1 MCALK
6 VEVLT
11 GGACAGK
18 TRALVA
24 RVHELLA
31 SGVAPADVLVVTP
44 NADGALELAIRL
56 AADLGEDLAP
66 RVVSCRRLA
75 HGLAGSPRVLGA
87 TERALLLA
95 DLRAAGFSAEDI
107 ACAQN
112 EAVAMWTSGDEA
124 PSDGQERDAC
134 LKALLDALIARNAV
148 LPESLVA
155 QARAWLVAAGEGGH
169 AVAHILVDD
178 ADAVP
183 LEALRL
189 VACLAQASLFL
200 VGDADRKGASDTDG
214 ADSRAFLSLAG
225 SEGAHA
231 LSQPSRRMNAARSQA
246 VKWGDAAEEAAGIT
260 ALADRALSGARVG
273 EGPVALVPPNRAWAR
288 RISQSLAN
296 AGIEVCD
303 TAYVGPLA
311 CDPRDP
317 KGCAPLRCFAALGL
331 LADEDDVASWRT
343 WCSLGY
349 ADLGATAWANLRAY
363 ATSGGKGIV
372 QALQDTCAE
381 VDAGNAPFSGAC
393 QLAARVHEAEML
405 FKACAVT
412 PRGFRLLEAIDPART
427 PAFRQLFP
435 LLGDDLVA
443 LDAAGLFAVAQRSVF
458 DPGLAMAPVEAYG
471 ARVHGEVVPLMDKR
485 AYICRPDALMGVRPR
500 LVVALGANEGLV
512 DVNRLSLTLS
522 TCTDELVVS
531 YIQRM
536 PAEAARRLGASFHR
550 TCAEAGE
557 QVALLRPT
565 VALEA
570 LGAEAPATMS
580 GQQYCSSVLGLR
592 P

>member
-18 TRALVA
+18 TRALAA

-31 SGVAPADVLVVTP
+31 SGVAPTDVLVVTP
-44 NADGALELAIRL
+44 NANGALELAIRL
-56 AADLGEDLAP
+56 AADLGEDRTP
-66 RVVSCRRLA
+66 RVVSWRRLA

-112 EAVAMWTSGDEA
+112 EAVAMWTSGDDA
-124 PSDGQERDAC
+124 LSDGQEQNAC

-155 QARAWLVAAGEGGH
+155 QACTRLAVAGESGQT
-169 AVAHILVDD
+169 VAHIFVDD
-178 ADAVP
+178 ADKVP
-183 LEALRL
+183 PEALRL
-189 VACLAQASLFL
+189 VTRLAQASLFL
-200 VGDADRKGASDTDG
+200 VGDVDRKGASDADG
-214 ADSRAFLSLAG
+214 ADLRAFLSLAG

-231 LSQPSRRMNAARSQA
+231 LPQPSHRMNAACSRA

-260 ALADRALSGARVG
+260 ALVDRALSGARVG
-273 EGPVALVPPNRAWAR
+273 EGPVALVSPNRAWAR

-317 KGCAPLRCFAALGL
+317 KGCAPLRCFATLGL
-331 LADEDDVASWRT
+331 LADENDVASWRT

-349 ADLGATAWANLRAY
+349 ADLGATAWANLQVY
-363 ATSGGKGIV
+363 AMSGSKGIV
-372 QALQDTCAE
+372 QALRDTCAE
-381 VDAGNAPFSGAC
+381 VDAGNMSFSGAR
-393 QLAARVHEAEML
+393 QLAARVHEAEAL
-405 FKACAVT
+405 FKACAAT

-443 LDAAGLFAVAQRSVF
+443 LDAAGLFAVAQCSVF
-458 DPGLAMAPVEAYG
+458 DPGLVMAPVEAYG

-485 AYICRPDALMGVRPR
+485 AYICRPDALVGVHPR

-512 DVNRLSLTLS
+512 DAKQLSTTLS
-522 TCTDELVVS
+522 ACTDELVVS

-550 TCAEAGE
+550 TRTEAGE

-565 VALEA
+565 VALEV

>member
-56 AADLGEDLAP
+56 AADFGEDRTP
-66 RVVSCRRLA
+66 RVVSWRRLA
-75 HGLAGSPRVLGA
+75 HELAGSPRVLGA

-95 DLRAAGFSAEDI
+95 DLRAAGFSAVDI
-107 ACAQN
+107 ACAQGQ
-112 EAVAMWTSGDEA
+112 ATAMWTSGDDA
-124 PSDGQERDAC
+124 PPDGRERDAC
-134 LKALLDALIARNAV
+134 LKALFDALIARNAA

-155 QARAWLVAAGEGGH
+155 QARARLAVAGEGGH
-169 AVAHILVDD
+169 VVAHILVDD

-183 LEALRL
+183 FEALGL
-189 VACLAQASLFL
+189 VARLAQASFFL
-200 VGDADRKGASDTDG
+200 VGDADRKGASDADG
-214 ADSRAFLSLAG
+214 ADPRAFLSLAG
-225 SEGAHA
+225 SEGVHA
-231 LSQPSRRMNAARSQA
+231 LPQPSRRMNAACSQA

-311 CDPRDP
+311 CDPRDS

-331 LADEDDVASWRT
+331 LADENDVASWRT

-349 ADLGATAWANLRAY
+349 ADLGATAWASLQVY
-363 ATSGGKGIV
+363 AASGSKGIV

-381 VDAGNAPFSGAC
+381 VDAGNMPFSGAR
-393 QLAARVHEAEML
+393 QLAARVHEAEAL
-405 FKACAVT
+405 FKACAAT

-471 ARVHGEVVPLMDKR
+471 ARIHGEVVPLMDKR
-485 AYICRPDALMGVRPR
+485 SYICRPDALMGVRPR
-500 LVVALGANEGLV
+500 LVVALGANEGLA
-512 DVNRLSLTLS
+512 DAKQLSTTLS

-550 TCAEAGE
+550 TRTEEGE

-565 VALEA
+565 AALEA

>member
-1 MCALK
+1 MSAPK

-11 GGACAGK
+11 GGACSGK

-24 RVHELLA
+24 HVHELLTCD
-31 SGVAPADVLVVTP
+31 VAPTDVLVVTP
-44 NADGALELAIRL
+44 SADGALELAIRL
-56 AADLGEDLAP
+56 AASLDGSQAP
-66 RVVSCRRLA
+66 RVVSWRRLVYE
-75 HGLAGSPRVLGA
+75 LAGSPRVLGA

-112 EAVAMWTSGDEA
+112 QAAAMWASGDGA
-124 PSDGQERDAC
+124 PSDGQEQDAC
-134 LKALLDALIARNAV
+134 LKALLDALAARNAV

-155 QARAWLVAAGEGGH
+155 QACACLAAPGEGGQT
-169 AVAHILVDD
+169 VAHVLVDD

-183 LEALRL
+183 PEALRL
-189 VACLAQASLFL
+189 VARLAQASLFL
-200 VGDADRKGASDTDG
+200 VGDADRKGASD
-214 ADSRAFLSLAG
+214 ADAADPRAFLSLAG
-225 SEGAHA
+225 PEGVHA
-231 LSQPSRRMNAARSQA
+231 LPQPSRRMNAARSQA

-260 ALADRALSGARVG
+260 ALADRVLSGARVG
-273 EGPVALVPPNRAWAR
+273 EGPVALVPPNRPWAR

-331 LADEDDVASWRT
+331 LADEDDAASWRT

-349 ADLGATAWANLRAY
+349 TDLGATAWANLQAY
-363 ATSGGKGIV
+363 ATSGSKGIA
-372 QALQDTCAE
+372 QALRDTCAE
-381 VDAGNAPFSGAC
+381 VDAGNAPFSGAR
-393 QLAARVHEAEML
+393 QLAARVHEAQTL
-405 FKACAVT
+405 FKACAAT

-458 DPGLAMAPVEAYG
+458 EPGLAMVPVEACG

-485 AYICRPDALMGVRPR
+485 AYICHPDALVGVRPR
-500 LVVALGANEGLV
+500 LVVALGANEGLF
-512 DVNRLSLTLS
+512 DVKQLGSTLS

-550 TCAEAGE
+550 TRTEAGE

-565 VALEA
+565 AALEA
-570 LGAEAPATMS
+570 LGAETPATMS

>member
-6 VEVLT
+6 VEVLR
-11 GGACAGK
+11 GGACSGK

-24 RVHELLA
+24 HVHDVLDA
-31 SGVAPADVLVVTP
+31 GAVPADVLVVTP

-56 AADLGEDLAP
+56 VADLGEGRTP
-66 RVVSCRRLA
+66 RVVSWRRLV
-75 HGLAGSPRVLGA
+75 HELAGSPRVLGA

-112 EAVAMWTSGDEA
+112 QAAAMWTSGDGA
-124 PSDGQERDAC
+124 PSDGQEQDAC
-134 LKALLDALIARNAV
+134 LKALLDALAARNAV

-155 QARAWLVAAGEGGH
+155 QACARLVAAGEGGQT
-169 AVAHILVDD
+169 VAHVLVDD

-183 LEALRL
+183 PEALRL
-189 VACLAQASLFL
+189 VARLAQASLFL
-200 VGDADRKGASDTDG
+200 VGDADRKGVSN
-214 ADSRAFLSLAG
+214 ADAADPRAFLSLAG
-225 SEGAHA
+225 PEGVHA
-231 LSQPSRRMNAARSQA
+231 LPQPSRRMNAARSQA
-246 VKWGDAAEEAAGIT
+246 VKWGDAAEEAAGVT
-260 ALADRALSGARVG
+260 ALVDLALSGAHVG

-349 ADLGATAWANLRAY
+349 ADLGATAWANLQAY
-363 ATSGGKGIV
+363 ATSGSKGIA
-372 QALQDTCAE
+372 QALQDICAE
-381 VDAGNAPFSGAC
+381 VDAGNAPFSGAR
-393 QLAARVHEAEML
+393 QLAARVHEAEAL
-405 FKACAVT
+405 FKACAAT
-412 PRGFRLLEAIDPART
+412 PRGFRLLEAVDPART

-443 LDAAGLFAVAQRSVF
+443 LDAAGLFTVAQRSVF
-458 DPGLAMAPVEAYG
+458 DPGLAMAPVEACG

-485 AYICRPDALMGVRPR
+485 AYICRPDALVGVRPR
-500 LVVALGANEGLV
+500 LVVALGANEGLS
-512 DVNRLSLTLS
+512 DVKQLGSTLS
-522 TCTDELVVS
+522 SCTDELVVS

-550 TCAEAGE
+550 TRTEAGE

-565 VALEA
+565 AALEA

>member
-1 MCALK
+1 MSAPK
-6 VEVLT
+6 VEVLR
-11 GGACAGK
+11 GGACSGK

-24 RVHELLA
+24 HVHDVLDA
-31 SGVAPADVLVVTP
+31 GTVPADVLVVTP
-44 NADGALELAIRL
+44 NSDGALELAIRL
-56 AADLGEDLAP
+56 VADLGEGRTP
-66 RVVSCRRLA
+66 RVVSWRRLV
-75 HGLAGSPRVLGA
+75 HELAGSPRVLGA

-107 ACAQN
+107 ACAQTQ
-112 EAVAMWTSGDEA
+112 AVAMWASGDDA
-124 PSDGQERDAC
+124 PFDGQEQDAC
-134 LKALLDALIARNAV
+134 LKALLDALAARNAV
-148 LPESLVA
+148 LPEPLVA
-155 QARAWLVAAGEGGH
+155 QARAHFAAEGEGGH

-200 VGDADRKGASDTDG
+200 VGDADRLGASRADGTDP
-214 ADSRAFLSLAG
+214 RAFLSLAG
-225 SEGAHA
+225 AEGVRA
-231 LSQPSRRMNAARSQA
+231 LPQPSRRMNAARSQA
-246 VKWGDAAEEAAGIT
+246 VKWGDAAEEAAGVT
-260 ALADRALSGARVG
+260 ALVDLTLSGARVG
-273 EGPVALVPPNRAWAR
+273 EGPVALVVPNRPWAR
-288 RISQSLAN
+288 RISQSLAR

-303 TAYVGPLA
+303 MAYVGPLA

-331 LADEDDVASWRT
+331 LADESDIASWRT

-349 ADLGATAWANLRAY
+349 ADLGVAAWANLQTY
-363 ATSGGKGIV
+363 ATPEAKGFA
-372 QALQDTCAE
+372 QALQDVCAE
-381 VDAGNAPFSGAC
+381 VDAGSVPFSGAR
-393 QLAARVHEAEML
+393 QLAARVREAEAL
-405 FKACAVT
+405 FKACAAT

-443 LDAAGLFAVAQRSVF
+443 LDAADLFAVAQRSVF

-485 AYICRPDALMGVRPR
+485 AYICHPDALVGVRPR
-500 LVVALGANEGLV
+500 LVVALGANEGLA
-512 DVNRLSLTLS
+512 DAKQLSSTLS

-550 TCAEAGE
+550 TRTEAGE
-557 QVALLRPT
+557 RVALLRPT

>member
-1 MCALK
+1 MCAAK

-11 GGACAGK
+11 AAACSGK
-18 TRALVA
+18 TQALVA
-24 RVHELLA
+24 RVRDLLA
-31 SGVAPADVLVVTP
+31 CGAAPADVLVVTP

-56 AADLGEDLAP
+56 AANLDDGCVP
-66 RVVSCRRLA
+66 RVVSWRRLA
-75 HGLAGSPRVLGA
+75 HELAGSPRVLGA

-95 DLRAAGFSAEDI
+95 DLRAEGFSAEDV
-107 ACAQN
+107 ACAQRK
-112 EAVAMWTSGDEA
+112 ASAMWAGKEGFSSEED
-124 PSDGQERDAC
+124 DAC
-134 LKALLDALIARNAV
+134 LKALLGALAERAAV

-155 QARAWLVAAGEGGH
+155 HALDRVASVGEGE
-169 AVAHILVDD
+169 ACVAHVLVDD

-183 LEALRL
+183 FEALRL
-189 VACLAQASLFL
+189 ASRLAHASLFL
-200 VGDADRKGASDTDG
+200 AGDAERMGVSHADG
-214 ADSRAFLSLAG
+214 DDSRTFLSFAG
-225 SEGAHA
+225 DEGAHV
-231 LSQPSRRMNAARSQA
+231 LPRTSRRMNATRSQA
-246 VKWGDAAEEAAGIT
+246 VKWGDAGEEAAGVT
-260 ALADRALSGARVG
+260 ALVDRRLSGAHVG
-273 EGPVALVPPNRAWAR
+273 EGPVALVVPNRPWAR
-288 RISQSLAN
+288 RISQSLAKI
-296 AGIEVCD
+296 GVEVCD
-303 TAYVGPLA
+303 MAYVGPLA

-331 LADEDDVASWRT
+331 LADRGDAASWRT

-349 ADLGATAWANLRAY
+349 ADLGAAAWANLRAH
-363 ATSGGKGIV
+363 AASQDKGIV
-372 QALQDTCAE
+372 QALQDACAE
-381 VDAGNAPFSGAC
+381 VDAGRVSFSGAR
-393 QLAARVHEAEML
+393 QLAARVHEAEGL
-405 FKACAVT
+405 FKACAAT

-443 LDAAGLFAVAQRSVF
+443 LDAVGLFTVAQRSAF
-458 DPGLAMAPVEAYG
+458 DPSFGMAPVEAYG
-471 ARVHGEVVPLMDKR
+471 ARVHGEIVPLMDKR
-485 AYICRPDALMGVRPR
+485 AYVCRPEALVGLRPR

-512 DVNRLSLTLS
+512 DATQIGTAAS
-522 TCTDELVVS
+522 TCADELVVS

-550 TCAEAGE
+550 TRVEAGD

-565 VALEA
+565 SALES

>member
-1 MCALK
+1 MSAPK

-24 RVHELLA
+24 RVHDVLDVGA
-31 SGVAPADVLVVTP
+31 APADVLVVTP

-56 AADLGEDLAP
+56 VADFGEDRTP
-66 RVVSCRRLA
+66 RVVSWRRLA
-75 HGLAGSPRVLGA
+75 HELAGSPRVLGA

-112 EAVAMWTSGDEA
+112 QAVAMWTSRDDA
-124 PSDGQERDAC
+124 PSDGQEQDAC
-134 LKALLDALIARNAV
+134 LKALLDALIARDAV

-155 QARAWLVAAGEGGH
+155 QARARLAAAGEGELC
-169 AVAHILVDD
+169 VAHVLVDD
-178 ADAVP
+178 ADVVP
-183 LEALRL
+183 FEALRL
-189 VACLAQASLFL
+189 VAHLAQASLFL
-200 VGDADRKGASDTDG
+200 VGDADRKGASDADG
-214 ADSRAFLSLAG
+214 ADPRAFLFLAG

-231 LSQPSRRMNAARSQA
+231 LPQPSRRMNAARSQA

-273 EGPVALVPPNRAWAR
+273 EGPVVLVPPNRAWAR
-288 RISQSLAN
+288 RISQSLMN

-331 LADEDDVASWRT
+331 LADEDDVVSWRT

-349 ADLGATAWANLRAY
+349 ADLGAAAWANLQAY
-363 ATSGGKGIV
+363 AMSGGKGIV

-381 VDAGNAPFSGAC
+381 VDAGNAPFSGAR
-393 QLAARVHEAEML
+393 QLAARVHEAEVL
-405 FKACAVT
+405 FKACAAIL
-412 PRGFRLLEAIDPART
+412 RGFRLLEAIDPART

-485 AYICRPDALMGVRPR
+485 AYICRPDALVGVRPH
-500 LVVALGANEGLV
+500 LVVALGANEGLA
-512 DVNRLSLTLS
+512 DAKQLSTTLS

-550 TCAEAGE
+550 TRTEAGE

-565 VALEA
+565 AALEA
-570 LGAEAPATMS
+570 LGAEVPATMS

>member
-11 GGACAGK
+11 GGACSGK

-24 RVHELLA
+24 HVHELLA
-31 SGVAPADVLVVTP
+31 SGVAPADVLVVTL

-56 AADLGEDLAP
+56 VADLGEGRAP
-66 RVVSCRRLA
+66 RVVSWRRLA
-75 HGLAGSPRVLGA
+75 HELAGSPRVLGA

-107 ACAQN
+107 ACAQTQ
-112 EAVAMWTSGDEA
+112 AVAMWASGDDA
-124 PSDGQERDAC
+124 PFDGQEQDAC
-134 LKALLDALIARNAV
+134 LKALLDALAARNAV

-155 QARAWLVAAGEGGH
+155 QACACLAAAGEGGQT
-169 AVAHILVDD
+169 VAHVLVDD

-183 LEALRL
+183 PEALRL
-189 VACLAQASLFL
+189 VARLAQASLFL
-200 VGDADRKGASDTDG
+200 ASDADCKGASDANA

-225 SEGAHA
+225 AEGVRA
-231 LSQPSRRMNAARSQA
+231 LPQPSRRMNASRSQV

-260 ALADRALSGARVG
+260 ALVDRALSGARVG

-331 LADEDDVASWRT
+331 LADEDDAASWRT

-349 ADLGATAWANLRAY
+349 ADLGATAWANLQAY
-363 ATSGGKGIV
+363 ATSGSKGIA
-372 QALQDTCAE
+372 QALRDTCAE
-381 VDAGNAPFSGAC
+381 VDAGNAPFSGAR
-393 QLAARVHEAEML
+393 QLAARVHEAQTL
-405 FKACAVT
+405 FKACTAT

-458 DPGLAMAPVEAYG
+458 DLGLAMAPVEAYG
-471 ARVHGEVVPLMDKR
+471 ARVHGEIVPLMDKR
-485 AYICRPDALMGVRPR
+485 AYICRPDALVGVRPR
-500 LVVALGANEGLV
+500 LVVALGANEGLA
-512 DVNRLSLTLS
+512 DAKQLGSTLS

-550 TCAEAGE
+550 TRTEAGE

>member
-1 MCALK
+1 MSAPK

-11 GGACAGK
+11 GGACSGK

-24 RVHELLA
+24 RVHDVLDA
-31 SGVAPADVLVVTP
+31 GAAPADVLVVTS

-56 AADLGEDLAP
+56 AADLGEDHAP
-66 RVVSCRRLA
+66 RVVSWRRLA
-75 HGLAGSPRVLGA
+75 HELAGFPRVLGA

-107 ACAQN
+107 AYAQN
-112 EAVAMWTSGDEA
+112 QVAAMRASGDDA
-124 PSDGQERDAC
+124 PSDGQERNAC
-134 LKALLDALIARNAV
+134 LKALLDALIAHDAV

-155 QARAWLVAAGEGGH
+155 QARARLAAAGEGELC
-169 AVAHILVDD
+169 VAHVLVDD
-178 ADAVP
+178 ADVVP
-183 LEALRL
+183 FEALRL
-189 VACLAQASLFL
+189 VARLAQASLFL
-200 VGDADRKGASDTDG
+200 VGDADCKGVSDADG
-214 ADSRAFLSLAG
+214 ADPQVFLSLAG

-231 LSQPSRRMNAARSQA
+231 LPQPSRRMNAARSQA

-349 ADLGATAWANLRAY
+349 TDLGATAWANLQSY
-363 ATSGGKGIV
+363 AASGSKGIV

-381 VDAGNAPFSGAC
+381 VDAGNAPFSGAR
-393 QLAARVHEAEML
+393 QLAARVHEAEAL
-405 FKACAVT
+405 FKACVAT

-443 LDAAGLFAVAQRSVF
+443 LDAAGLFAVAQCSVF

-485 AYICRPDALMGVRPR
+485 TYICRPDALVGVHPR
-500 LVVALGANEGLV
+500 LVVALGANEGLA
-512 DVNRLSLTLS
+512 DAKQLGMTLS

-550 TCAEAGE
+550 TRAEAGE

>member
-56 AADLGEDLAP
+56 AADLGEDLVP
-66 RVVSCRRLA
+66 RVVSWRRLA

-112 EAVAMWTSGDEA
+112 QVAAMWTSRDDA
-124 PSDGQERDAC
+124 LSDGQEQNAC

-155 QARAWLVAAGEGGH
+155 QACARLAAAGEGGQT
-169 AVAHILVDD
+169 VAHVLVDD
-178 ADAVP
+178 ADKVP
-183 LEALRL
+183 PEALRL
-189 VACLAQASLFL
+189 VVRLAQASLFL
-200 VGDADRKGASDTDG
+200 AGDADRKGISDAER
-214 ADSRAFLSLAG
+214 ADSRAFLSFAG
-225 SEGAHA
+225 SEAVHA
-231 LSQPSRRMNAARSQA
+231 LPRPSRRMNAARSQV
-246 VKWGDAAEEAAGIT
+246 VKWGDAAEETAGIT
-260 ALADRALSGARVG
+260 ALVDRALSGARVG

-296 AGIEVCD
+296 VGIEVCD

-331 LADEDDVASWRT
+331 LADENDVASWRT

-349 ADLGATAWANLRAY
+349 ADLGATAWANLQVY
-363 ATSGGKGIV
+363 AASGSKGIV
-372 QALQDTCAE
+372 QALQDACAE
-381 VDAGNAPFSGAC
+381 VDADNAPFSGAR
-393 QLAARVHEAEML
+393 QLAARVHEAEAL
-405 FKACAVT
+405 FKACAAT
-412 PRGFRLLEAIDPART
+412 PHGFRLLEAIDPART

-435 LLGDDLVA
+435 LLGNDLVA

-458 DPGLAMAPVEAYG
+458 DPGLAMAPVEVYG
-471 ARVHGEVVPLMDKR
+471 ARIHGEVVPLMDKR
-485 AYICRPDALMGVRPR
+485 AYICRPDALVGVRPR
-500 LVVALGANEGLV
+500 LVVALGANEGLA
-512 DVNRLSLTLS
+512 DAKRLSSTLS
-522 TCTDELVVS
+522 TCADELMVS
-531 YIQRM
+531 YVQRM

-550 TCAEAGE
+550 TRTEAGE

-565 VALEA
+565 AALET

>member
-1 MCALK
+1 MSAPK

-11 GGACAGK
+11 GGACSGK

-24 RVHELLA
+24 RVHDVLDA
-31 SGVAPADVLVVTP
+31 GAVPADVLVMTP

-56 AADLGEDLAP
+56 AADLGEDRTP
-66 RVVSCRRLA
+66 RVVSWRRLA
-75 HGLAGSPRVLGA
+75 HELAGSPRVLGA

-112 EAVAMWTSGDEA
+112 QAAAMWTSGDDA
-124 PSDGQERDAC
+124 PSDGQEQDAC

-155 QARAWLVAAGEGGH
+155 QACTRLAAAGEGGKT
-169 AVAHILVDD
+169 VAHVLVDD

-183 LEALRL
+183 FEALRL
-189 VACLAQASLFL
+189 VARLAQASLFL
-200 VGDADRKGASDTDG
+200 VGDADCKGALHTDG
-214 ADSRAFLSLAG
+214 SDLHTFLSLAG
-225 SEGAHA
+225 PEGAHA
-231 LSQPSRRMNAARSQA
+231 LPQPSHRMNAAHSQA
-246 VKWGDAAEEAAGIT
+246 VKWGDAAEEAAGVT
-260 ALADRALSGARVG
+260 ALVDLTLSGARVG
-273 EGPVALVPPNRAWAR
+273 DGPVALVPPNRPWAR

-303 TAYVGPLA
+303 MAYVGPLA

-349 ADLGATAWANLRAY
+349 ADLGAAAWANLRAY

-405 FKACAVT
+405 FKACAAT

-458 DPGLAMAPVEAYG
+458 DPGLAMAPVEVYG

-485 AYICRPDALMGVRPR
+485 AYICRPDALVGVRPR
-500 LVVALGANEGLV
+500 LVVALGANEGLF
-512 DVNRLSLTLS
+512 DAGQLSSTLS
-522 TCTDELVVS
+522 TCADVLVVS

-550 TCAEAGE
+550 TRTEAGE

>member
-56 AADLGEDLAP
+56 AADLDEDRTP
-66 RVVSCRRLA
+66 RVVSWRRLA
-75 HGLAGSPRVLGA
+75 HELAGSPRVLGA

-112 EAVAMWTSGDEA
+112 QVAAMWASGDDA
-124 PSDGQERDAC
+124 PSDGQDQDAC
-134 LKALLDALIARNAV
+134 LKALLDALIARDAV
-148 LPESLVA
+148 LPEPLVA
-155 QARAWLVAAGEGGH
+155 QACARLAAAGGDGQT
-169 AVAHILVDD
+169 VAHILVDD

-183 LEALRL
+183 PEALRL
-189 VACLAQASLFL
+189 VARLAQASLFL
-200 VGDADRKGASDTDG
+200 VGDADRKGVSDADG
-214 ADSRAFLSLAG
+214 VDPRAFLSLAG
-225 SEGAHA
+225 PEGARA
-231 LSQPSRRMNAARSQA
+231 LPRPSRRMNAACSRA

-260 ALADRALSGARVG
+260 ALVDRALSCARVG

-296 AGIEVCD
+296 AVIEVCD
-303 TAYVGPLA
+303 MAYVGPLA

-331 LADEDDVASWRT
+331 LADENDVASWRT

-349 ADLGATAWANLRAY
+349 ADLGATAWANLQAY
-363 ATSGGKGIV
+363 AMSGSKGIV
-372 QALQDTCAE
+372 QALQDACAE
-381 VDAGNAPFSGAC
+381 VDAGNAPFSGAR
-393 QLAARVHEAEML
+393 QLAARVHEAEAL
-405 FKACAVT
+405 FKACAAT

-443 LDAAGLFAVAQRSVF
+443 LGTAGLFAVAQRSVF
-458 DPGLAMAPVEAYG
+458 DPGLTVAPVEAYG
-471 ARVHGEVVPLMDKR
+471 ARIHGEVVPLMDKR
-485 AYICRPDALMGVRPR
+485 AYICRPDALVGVHPR

-512 DVNRLSLTLS
+512 DANQLSLTLS

-550 TCAEAGE
+550 TRTEAGE

-565 VALEA
+565 AALEA

>member
-11 GGACAGK
+11 GGACSGK

-24 RVHELLA
+24 HVHELLA
-31 SGVAPADVLVVTP
+31 SGVAPADVLVVTL

-56 AADLGEDLAP
+56 VADLGEGRAP
-66 RVVSCRRLA
+66 RVVSWRRLA
-75 HGLAGSPRVLGA
+75 HELAGSPRVLGA

-112 EAVAMWTSGDEA
+112 QAAAMWTSGDGA
-124 PSDGQERDAC
+124 PSDGQEQDAC

-155 QARAWLVAAGEGGH
+155 QACACLAAAGEGGQT
-169 AVAHILVDD
+169 VAHVLVDD

-183 LEALRL
+183 PEALRL
-189 VACLAQASLFL
+189 VARLAQASLFL
-200 VGDADRKGASDTDG
+200 ASDADCKGASDANA

-225 SEGAHA
+225 AEGVRA
-231 LSQPSRRMNAARSQA
+231 LPQPSRRMNASRSQV

-260 ALADRALSGARVG
+260 ALVDRALSGARVG

-331 LADEDDVASWRT
+331 LADEDDAASWRT

-349 ADLGATAWANLRAY
+349 ADLGATAWANLQAY
-363 ATSGGKGIV
+363 ATSGSKGIA
-372 QALQDTCAE
+372 QALRDTCAE
-381 VDAGNAPFSGAC
+381 VDAGNAPFSGAR
-393 QLAARVHEAEML
+393 QLAARVHEAQTL
-405 FKACAVT
+405 FKACTAT

-458 DPGLAMAPVEAYG
+458 DLGLAMAPVEAYG
-471 ARVHGEVVPLMDKR
+471 ARVHGEIVPLMDKR
-485 AYICRPDALMGVRPR
+485 AYICRPDALVGVRPR
-500 LVVALGANEGLV
+500 LVVALGANEGLA
-512 DVNRLSLTLS
+512 DAKQLGSTLS

-550 TCAEAGE
+550 TRTEAGE

>member
-1 MCALK
+1 MSAPK
-6 VEVLT
+6 VEVLR
-11 GGACAGK
+11 GGACSGK

-24 RVHELLA
+24 HVHDVLDA
-31 SGVAPADVLVVTP
+31 GAVPADVLVVTP

-56 AADLGEDLAP
+56 VADLGEGRTP
-66 RVVSCRRLA
+66 RVVSWRRLV
-75 HGLAGSPRVLGA
+75 HELAGSPRVLGA

-107 ACAQN
+107 ACAQTQ
-112 EAVAMWTSGDEA
+112 AVAMWASGDDA
-124 PSDGQERDAC
+124 PFDGQEQDAC

-155 QARAWLVAAGEGGH
+155 QACACLAAAGEGGQT
-169 AVAHILVDD
+169 VAHVLVDD

-183 LEALRL
+183 PEALRL
-189 VACLAQASLFL
+189 VARLAQASLFL
-200 VGDADRKGASDTDG
+200 VGDADRKGASD
-214 ADSRAFLSLAG
+214 ADAADPRAFLSLAG
-225 SEGAHA
+225 PEGVHA
-231 LSQPSRRMNAARSQA
+231 LPQPSRRMNAARSQA

-260 ALADRALSGARVG
+260 ALADRVLSGARVG
-273 EGPVALVPPNRAWAR
+273 EGPVALVPPNRPWAR

-331 LADEDDVASWRT
+331 LADGNDVASWRT

-349 ADLGATAWANLRAY
+349 TDLGATAWANLQAY
-363 ATSGGKGIV
+363 AVSGSKGIV

-381 VDAGNAPFSGAC
+381 VDAGNAPFSGAR
-393 QLAARVHEAEML
+393 QLAARVHEAEAL
-405 FKACAVT
+405 FKACAAT
-412 PRGFRLLEAIDPART
+412 PRGFRLLEAVDPART

-443 LDAAGLFAVAQRSVF
+443 LDAAGLFTVAQRSVF
-458 DPGLAMAPVEAYG
+458 DPGLAMAPVEACG

-485 AYICRPDALMGVRPR
+485 AYICHPDALVGVRPR
-500 LVVALGANEGLV
+500 LVVALGANEGLF
-512 DVNRLSLTLS
+512 DVKQLGSTLS

-550 TCAEAGE
+550 TRTEAGE

-565 VALEA
+565 AALEA

>member
-1 MCALK
+1 MSAPK

-11 GGACAGK
+11 GGACSGK

-24 RVHELLA
+24 RVHDVLDA
-31 SGVAPADVLVVTP
+31 GAAPADVLVVTP

-56 AADLGEDLAP
+56 AADLDEDRTP
-66 RVVSCRRLA
+66 RVVSWRGLA

-87 TERALLLA
+87 TERAIFLA

-112 EAVAMWTSGDEA
+112 QAAAMWTSGDDA
-124 PSDGQERDAC
+124 PSGGQEQDAC
-134 LKALLDALIARNAV
+134 LKALLDALITRNAV

-155 QARAWLVAAGEGGH
+155 QACARLAVAGEGGQT
-169 AVAHILVDD
+169 VAHVLVDD

-183 LEALRL
+183 PEALRL
-189 VACLAQASLFL
+189 VARLAQASLFL
-200 VGDADRKGASDTDG
+200 AGDADRKGISD
-214 ADSRAFLSLAG
+214 ADAADPRAFLSLADP
-225 SEGAHA
+225 EGVRA
-231 LSQPSRRMNAARSQA
+231 LPQPSHRMNAARSQV
-246 VKWGDAAEEAAGIT
+246 VKWGDAAEEAAGIA
-260 ALADRALSGARVG
+260 ALVDRALSGARVG
-273 EGPVALVPPNRAWAR
+273 EGPVALVPPNRSWAR

-303 TAYVGPLA
+303 MAYVDPLA

-331 LADEDDVASWRT
+331 LAEENDVASWRT

-349 ADLGATAWANLRAY
+349 ADLGATAWANLQAY
-363 ATSGGKGIV
+363 AASGSKGIV
-372 QALQDTCAE
+372 QALQDARAE
-381 VDAGNAPFSGAC
+381 VDAGNAPFSGAR
-393 QLAARVHEAEML
+393 QLAARVHEAEAL
-405 FKACAVT
+405 FKACAAT

-443 LDAAGLFAVAQRSVF
+443 LDAASLFAVAQRSVF
-458 DPGLAMAPVEAYG
+458 DPGLTVAPVEAYG

-485 AYICRPDALMGVRPR
+485 AYICRLDALVGVRPR

-512 DVNRLSLTLS
+512 DAKRLSSTLS
-522 TCTDELVVS
+522 TCADELMVS
-531 YIQRM
+531 YVQRM

-550 TCAEAGE
+550 TRTEAGE

>member
-1 MCALK
+1 MSAPK

-11 GGACAGK
+11 GGACSGK

-24 RVHELLA
+24 RVHDVLDA
-31 SGVAPADVLVVTP
+31 GAVPADVLVVTP
-44 NADGALELAIRL
+44 NTDGALELAIRL
-56 AADLGEDLAP
+56 AADLGEDHTP
-66 RVVSCRRLA
+66 RVVSWCRLA
-75 HGLAGSPRVLGA
+75 HELAGSPRVLGA

-95 DLRAAGFSAEDI
+95 DLRVAGFSAEDI

-112 EAVAMWTSGDEA
+112 QAVVMWTSRDDA
-124 PSDGQERDAC
+124 PSGGQEQDAC
-134 LKALLDALIARNAV
+134 QKALFDALAARNAV

-155 QARAWLVAAGEGGH
+155 QACTCLAAAGEGGQT
-169 AVAHILVDD
+169 VAHVLVDD

-200 VGDADRKGASDTDG
+200 VGDADRLDSSRADGTDP
-214 ADSRAFLSLAG
+214 RAFLSLADAKG
-225 SEGAHA
+225 VRA
-231 LSQPSRRMNAARSQA
+231 LPQPSHRMNAVRSQA

-260 ALADRALSGARVG
+260 ALVDLTLSSARVG

-303 TAYVGPLA
+303 MAYVGPLA

-331 LADEDDVASWRT
+331 LADEDDAASWRT

-349 ADLGATAWANLRAY
+349 ADLGATAWANLQAY
-363 ATSGGKGIV
+363 ATSEGKGIV
-372 QALQDTCAE
+372 QALRDTCAE
-381 VDAGNAPFSGAC
+381 VDAGNAPFSGAR
-393 QLAARVHEAEML
+393 QLAARVHEAEAL
-405 FKACAVT
+405 FKACAAT

-443 LDAAGLFAVAQRSVF
+443 LDAAGLFAVARRSVF

-500 LVVALGANEGLV
+500 LVVALGANEGLA
-512 DVNRLSLTLS
+512 DAKQLSTTLS

-550 TCAEAGE
+550 TRTEAGE

-565 VALEA
+565 AALET

>member
-1 MCALK
+1 MSAPK

-11 GGACAGK
+11 GGACSGK

-24 RVHELLA
+24 HVHDVLDA
-31 SGVAPADVLVVTP
+31 GAVPADVLVVTP

-56 AADLGEDLAP
+56 VADLGEDRTP
-66 RVVSCRRLA
+66 RVVSWRRLA
-75 HGLAGSPRVLGA
+75 HELAGSPRVLGA

-112 EAVAMWTSGDEA
+112 QVAAMWTSGDDV
-124 PSDGQERDAC
+124 PSDGQEQDAC
-134 LKALLDALIARNAV
+134 LKALLDALIARDAV

-155 QARAWLVAAGEGGH
+155 QARARLAAAGEGELC
-169 AVAHILVDD
+169 VAHVFVDD

-183 LEALRL
+183 FEALRL
-189 VACLAQASLFL
+189 AARLAQASLFL
-200 VGDADRKGASDTDG
+200 VGDADRKGASDADG
-214 ADSRAFLSLAG
+214 ADLRAFLSLAG

-231 LSQPSRRMNAARSQA
+231 LPQPSRRMNVARSQA

-260 ALADRALSGARVG
+260 ALVDLTLSSVRVG

-331 LADEDDVASWRT
+331 LADEDDAASWRT

-349 ADLGATAWANLRAY
+349 ADLGATAWANLQAY
-363 ATSGGKGIV
+363 ATSGSKGIA
-372 QALQDTCAE
+372 QALRDTCAE
-381 VDAGNAPFSGAC
+381 VDAGNAPFSGAR
-393 QLAARVHEAEML
+393 QLAARVHEAQTL
-405 FKACAVT
+405 FKACAAT

-443 LDAAGLFAVAQRSVF
+443 LDAAGLFAVAQCSAF
-458 DPGLAMAPVEAYG
+458 DPGLALAPLEAYG
-471 ARVHGEVVPLMDKR
+471 ARVRGEVVPLMDKH
-485 AYICRPDALMGVRPR
+485 AYICRPDALVGVHPR
-500 LVVALGANEGLV
+500 LVVTLGANEGLV
-512 DVNRLSLTLS
+512 DAPQLSAALS
-522 TCTDELVVS
+522 TCADELVVS

-550 TCAEAGE
+550 TRAEAGE

-565 VALEA
+565 AALEA

>member
-1 MCALK
+1 MSAPK

-11 GGACAGK
+11 GGACSGK

-24 RVHELLA
+24 RVHDVLDVGA
-31 SGVAPADVLVVTP
+31 APADVLVVTP

-56 AADLGEDLAP
+56 VADFGEDRTP
-66 RVVSCRRLA
+66 RVVSWRRLA
-75 HGLAGSPRVLGA
+75 HELAGSPRVLGA

-112 EAVAMWTSGDEA
+112 QAVAMWTSRDDA
-124 PSDGQERDAC
+124 PSDGQEQDAC
-134 LKALLDALIARNAV
+134 LKALLDALIARDAV

-155 QARAWLVAAGEGGH
+155 QARGRLAAAGEGELC
-169 AVAHILVDD
+169 VAHVLVDD
-178 ADAVP
+178 ADVVP
-183 LEALRL
+183 FEALRL
-189 VACLAQASLFL
+189 VAHLAQASLFL
-200 VGDADRKGASDTDG
+200 VGDADRKGASDADG
-214 ADSRAFLSLAG
+214 ADPRAFLFLAG
-225 SEGAHA
+225 SEGTHA
-231 LSQPSRRMNAARSQA
+231 LPQPSRRMNAARSQA

-273 EGPVALVPPNRAWAR
+273 EGPVALVPSNRAWAR
-288 RISQSLAN
+288 RISQSLMN

-331 LADEDDVASWRT
+331 LADEDDVVSWRT

-349 ADLGATAWANLRAY
+349 ADLGTTAWANLQAY
-363 ATSGGKGIV
+363 AMSGSKGIV
-372 QALQDTCAE
+372 QALQDICAE
-381 VDAGNAPFSGAC
+381 VDAGNAPFSGAR
-393 QLAARVHEAEML
+393 QLAARVHEAEAL
-405 FKACAVT
+405 FKACVAT

-435 LLGDDLVA
+435 LPGDDLVA

-485 AYICRPDALMGVRPR
+485 AYICRPDALVGVHPH
-500 LVVALGANEGLV
+500 LVVALGANEGLA
-512 DVNRLSLTLS
+512 DAKQLGMTLS

-550 TCAEAGE
+550 TRAEAGE

>member
-66 RVVSCRRLA
+66 RVVSWRGLA
-75 HGLAGSPRVLGA
+75 HGLVGSPRVLGA
-87 TERALLLA
+87 TERALFLA

-107 ACAQN
+107 VRAQN
-112 EAVAMWTSGDEA
+112 EAVVMWTSGDDA
-124 PSDGQERDAC
+124 PSGGQEQDVC
-134 LKALLDALIARNAV
+134 LKALLDALITCNAV

-155 QARAWLVAAGEGGH
+155 QACARLAVAGEGGQT
-169 AVAHILVDD
+169 VAHVLVDD

-183 LEALRL
+183 PEALRL
-189 VACLAQASLFL
+189 VARLAQASLFL
-200 VGDADRKGASDTDG
+200 AGDADRKGISD
-214 ADSRAFLSLAG
+214 ADAADPRAFLSLADP
-225 SEGAHA
+225 EGVRA
-231 LSQPSRRMNAARSQA
+231 LPQPSHRMNAARSQV

-260 ALADRALSGARVG
+260 ALVDRALSGARVG
-273 EGPVALVPPNRAWAR
+273 EGPVALVPPNRSWAR
-288 RISQSLAN
+288 CISQSLAN
-296 AGIEVCD
+296 AGIECD
-303 TAYVGPLA
+303 MAYVGPLA

-331 LADEDDVASWRT
+331 LADENDAASWRT

-349 ADLGATAWANLRAY
+349 ADLGATAWANLQAY
-363 ATSGGKGIV
+363 AASGSKGIV
-372 QALQDTCAE
+372 RALQDTCAE
-381 VDAGNAPFSGAC
+381 VDAGNMPFSGAR
-393 QLAARVHEAEML
+393 QLAARVHEAEAL
-405 FKACAVT
+405 FKACAAT

-427 PAFRQLFP
+427 SAFRQLFP

-443 LDAAGLFAVAQRSVF
+443 LDAASLFAVAQRSVF
-458 DPGLAMAPVEAYG
+458 DPGLTVAPVEAYG

-485 AYICRPDALMGVRPR
+485 AYICRPDALVGVRPR

-512 DVNRLSLTLS
+512 DANQLSLTLS

-550 TCAEAGE
+550 TRTEAGE

-565 VALEA
+565 AALEA

>member
-11 GGACAGK
+11 GGACSGK
-18 TRALVA
+18 TWALVA

-56 AADLGEDLAP
+56 AADLDEDRTP
-66 RVVSCRRLA
+66 RVVSWRRLA
-75 HGLAGSPRVLGA
+75 HGLVGSPRVLGA

-95 DLRAAGFSAEDI
+95 DLRAAGFSPEDI

-112 EAVAMWTSGDEA
+112 QVAAMWASGNDA
-124 PSDGQERDAC
+124 PSGGQEQDVC
-134 LKALLDALIARNAV
+134 LKALLDALITRNAV

-155 QARAWLVAAGEGGH
+155 QACARLAVAGEGGQT
-169 AVAHILVDD
+169 VAHVLVDD

-183 LEALRL
+183 PEALRL
-189 VACLAQASLFL
+189 VARLAQASLFL
-200 VGDADRKGASDTDG
+200 AGDADRKGISD
-214 ADSRAFLSLAG
+214 ADAADPRAFLSLADP
-225 SEGAHA
+225 EGVRA
-231 LSQPSRRMNAARSQA
+231 LPQPSHRMNAARSQV

-273 EGPVALVPPNRAWAR
+273 EGPVALVPPNRSWAR

-303 TAYVGPLA
+303 MAYVGPLA

-331 LADEDDVASWRT
+331 LAEENDVASWRT

-349 ADLGATAWANLRAY
+349 ADLGATAWANLQAY
-363 ATSGGKGIV
+363 AASGSKGIV
-372 QALQDTCAE
+372 QALQDACAE
-381 VDAGNAPFSGAC
+381 VDAGNAPFSGAR
-393 QLAARVHEAEML
+393 QLAARVHEAEAL
-405 FKACAVT
+405 FKACAAT

-443 LDAAGLFAVAQRSVF
+443 FDAAGLFVVAQRSVF
-458 DPGLAMAPVEAYG
+458 DPGLVMAPVEAYG

-485 AYICRPDALMGVRPR
+485 AYICRPDALVGVRPR

-512 DVNRLSLTLS
+512 DAKWLSSTLS
-522 TCTDELVVS
+522 TCADELMVS
-531 YIQRM
+531 YVQRM

-550 TCAEAGE
+550 TRTEAGE

>member
-56 AADLGEDLAP
+56 AADLDEGRTP
-66 RVVSCRRLA
+66 RVASWCRLA

-112 EAVAMWTSGDEA
+112 EAVAMWTSGDDA
-124 PSDGQERDAC
+124 LSDGQEQNAC

-155 QARAWLVAAGEGGH
+155 QACARLAVAGEGGQT
-169 AVAHILVDD
+169 VAHVLVDD
-178 ADAVP
+178 AEAVSP
-183 LEALRL
+183 EALRL
-189 VACLAQASLFL
+189 VARLAQASLFL
-200 VGDADRKGASDTDG
+200 AGDADRKGVSDAER

-225 SEGAHA
+225 AEGVRA
-231 LSQPSRRMNAARSQA
+231 LPQPSHRMNAACSRA

-260 ALADRALSGARVG
+260 ALVDRALSCARVG

-331 LADEDDVASWRT
+331 LADENDVASWRT

-349 ADLGATAWANLRAY
+349 ADLGATAWANLQVY
-363 ATSGGKGIV
+363 AASESKGIV

-381 VDAGNAPFSGAC
+381 VDAGNMPFSGAR
-393 QLAARVHEAEML
+393 QLAARVHETEAL
-405 FKACAVT
+405 FKACAAT

-458 DPGLAMAPVEAYG
+458 DPGLAMALVEAYG
-471 ARVHGEVVPLMDKR
+471 ARIHGEVVPLMDKR
-485 AYICRPDALMGVRPR
+485 AYICRSDALVGVRPR

-512 DVNRLSLTLS
+512 DAKQLSSTLS
-522 TCTDELVVS
+522 TCTDELMVS
-531 YIQRM
+531 YVQRM
-536 PAEAARRLGASFHR
+536 PVEAARRLGASFHR
-550 TCAEAGE
+550 TRAEAGE

-565 VALEA
+565 MALEA

>member
-1 MCALK
+1 MSAPK
-6 VEVLT
+6 VEVLR
-11 GGACAGK
+11 GGACSGK

-24 RVHELLA
+24 HVHDVLDA
-31 SGVAPADVLVVTP
+31 GTVPADVLVVTP

-56 AADLGEDLAP
+56 VADLGEGRTP
-66 RVVSCRRLA
+66 RVVSWRRLV
-75 HGLAGSPRVLGA
+75 HELAGSPRVLGA

-107 ACAQN
+107 ACAQTQ
-112 EAVAMWTSGDEA
+112 AVAMWASGDDA
-124 PSDGQERDAC
+124 PFDGQEQDAC

-155 QARAWLVAAGEGGH
+155 QACACLAAAGEGGQT
-169 AVAHILVDD
+169 VAHVLVDD

-183 LEALRL
+183 PEALRL
-189 VACLAQASLFL
+189 VARLAQASLFL
-200 VGDADRKGASDTDG
+200 AGDADCKGASDANA

-225 SEGAHA
+225 AEGVRA
-231 LSQPSRRMNAARSQA
+231 LPQPSRRMNASRSQV

-260 ALADRALSGARVG
+260 ALADRALSGAHVG
-273 EGPVALVPPNRAWAR
+273 EGPVTLVPPNRAWAR
-288 RISQSLAN
+288 RISQSLVN

-331 LADEDDVASWRT
+331 LADGNDAASWRT

-349 ADLGATAWANLRAY
+349 ADLGATAWANLQAY
-363 ATSGGKGIV
+363 ATSGSKGIA
-372 QALQDTCAE
+372 QALRDTCAE
-381 VDAGNAPFSGAC
+381 VDAGNAPFSGAR
-393 QLAARVHEAEML
+393 QLAARVHEAEEL
-405 FKACAVT
+405 FKACAAT

-471 ARVHGEVVPLMDKR
+471 ARIHGEVVPLMDKR
-485 AYICRPDALMGVRPR
+485 AYIRRPDALVGVRPR
-500 LVVALGANEGLV
+500 LVVALGANEGLS
-512 DVNRLSLTLS
+512 DAKQLSSILS

-550 TCAEAGE
+550 TRTEAGE

>member
-11 GGACAGK
+11 GGACSGK

-24 RVHELLA
+24 RVYDVLDA
-31 SGVAPADVLVVTP
+31 GAVPADVLVVTP

-56 AADLGEDLAP
+56 VADLGEDRTP
-66 RVVSCRRLA
+66 RVVSWRRLVYE
-75 HGLAGSPRVLGA
+75 LAGSPRVLGA

-112 EAVAMWTSGDEA
+112 QAAAMWASGDGA
-124 PSDGQERDAC
+124 SFDGQEQDAC
-134 LKALLDALIARNAV
+134 LKALLDALAARNAV

-155 QARAWLVAAGEGGH
+155 QACACLAAAGEGGRT
-169 AVAHILVDD
+169 VAHVLVDD

-183 LEALRL
+183 PEALRL
-189 VACLAQASLFL
+189 VARLAQASLFL
-200 VGDADRKGASDTDG
+200 VGDADRKGVSD
-214 ADSRAFLSLAG
+214 ADAADPRAFLSLAG
-225 SEGAHA
+225 PEGVHV
-231 LSQPSRRMNAARSQA
+231 LPQPSRRMNASRSQV

-260 ALADRALSGARVG
+260 ALVDRALSGARVG

-311 CDPRDP
+311 CDPRNP

-331 LADEDDVASWRT
+331 LADEDDAASWRT

-349 ADLGATAWANLRAY
+349 ADLGATAWANLQAY
-363 ATSGGKGIV
+363 ATSGSKGIA
-372 QALQDTCAE
+372 QALRDTCAE
-381 VDAGNAPFSGAC
+381 VDAGNAPFSGAR
-393 QLAARVHEAEML
+393 QLAARVHEAEAL
-405 FKACAVT
+405 FKACAAT
-412 PRGFRLLEAIDPART
+412 PRGFRLLEAVDPART

-443 LDAAGLFAVAQRSVF
+443 LDAAGLFTVAQRSVF
-458 DPGLAMAPVEAYG
+458 DPGLAMAPVEACG

-485 AYICRPDALMGVRPR
+485 AYICRPDALVGVRPR
-500 LVVALGANEGLV
+500 LVVALGANEGLA
-512 DVNRLSLTLS
+512 DAKQLSSTMS

-550 TCAEAGE
+550 TRTEAGE

>member
-1 MCALK
+1 MSAPK

-56 AADLGEDLAP
+56 AADLGEDRAP
-66 RVVSCRRLA
+66 RAVSWRRLA
-75 HGLAGSPRVLGA
+75 HELAGFPRVLGA

-95 DLRAAGFSAEDI
+95 DLRVTGFSAEDI

-112 EAVAMWTSGDEA
+112 EAVAMWTSGDDA
-124 PSDGQERDAC
+124 LSDGREQNAC
-134 LKALLDALIARNAV
+134 LKALFDALIARNAV

-155 QARAWLVAAGEGGH
+155 QACACLAAAGEGGQT
-169 AVAHILVDD
+169 VAHVLVDD

-183 LEALRL
+183 PEALRL
-189 VACLAQASLFL
+189 VARLAQASLFL
-200 VGDADRKGASDTDG
+200 AGDADRKGVSDAER
-214 ADSRAFLSLAG
+214 ADSRAFLSFAG
-225 SEGAHA
+225 SEGVHA
-231 LSQPSRRMNAARSQA
+231 LPQPSHRMNAACSRA

-260 ALADRALSGARVG
+260 ALVDRALSGACVG

-288 RISQSLAN
+288 RISQPLAN

-331 LADEDDVASWRT
+331 LAEENDVASWRT

-349 ADLGATAWANLRAY
+349 ADLGATAWANLQAY
-363 ATSGGKGIV
+363 AMSGNKGIV
-372 QALQDTCAE
+372 RALQDTCAE
-381 VDAGNAPFSGAC
+381 VDAGNAPFSGAR
-393 QLAARVHEAEML
+393 QLAARVHEAEAL
-405 FKACAVT
+405 FKACAAT

-435 LLGDDLVA
+435 LLGDDLVV

-458 DPGLAMAPVEAYG
+458 DPGLTVAPVEVYG
-471 ARVHGEVVPLMDKR
+471 ARIHGEVVPLMDKR
-485 AYICRPDALMGVRPR
+485 AYICRPDTLVGVRPR

-512 DVNRLSLTLS
+512 DAKLLSSTLS
-522 TCTDELVVS
+522 ACADELVVS

-550 TCAEAGE
+550 TRTEAGE

-565 VALEA
+565 AALEA

>member
-1 MCALK
+1 MSAPK

-11 GGACAGK
+11 GGACSGK
-18 TRALVA
+18 TQALVA
-24 RVHELLA
+24 RVHDVLDTGA
-31 SGVAPADVLVVTP
+31 VPADVLVVTP

-56 AADLGEDLAP
+56 TADLGEDRTP
-66 RVVSCRRLA
+66 RVVSWRRLA
-75 HGLAGSPRVLGA
+75 HELAGSPRVLGA

-95 DLRAAGFSAEDI
+95 DLRVAGFSVEDI

-112 EAVAMWTSGDEA
+112 QVAAMWASGDDA
-124 PSDGQERDAC
+124 PSDGQEQDAC
-134 LKALLDALIARNAV
+134 LKALLDALIARNAM

-155 QARAWLVAAGEGGH
+155 QARAHFAAEGEGGH

-189 VACLAQASLFL
+189 VTRLAQASLFL
-200 VGDADRKGASDTDG
+200 VGDVDRKGASDADG
-214 ADSRAFLSLAG
+214 ADLRAFLSLAG

-231 LSQPSRRMNAARSQA
+231 LPQPSHRMNAACSRA

-260 ALADRALSGARVG
+260 ALVDRALSGARVG
-273 EGPVALVPPNRAWAR
+273 EGPVALVSPNRAWAR

-317 KGCAPLRCFAALGL
+317 KGCAPLRCFATLGL
-331 LADEDDVASWRT
+331 LADENDVASWRT

-349 ADLGATAWANLRAY
+349 ADLGATAWANLQVY
-363 ATSGGKGIV
+363 AMSGSKGIV
-372 QALQDTCAE
+372 QALRDTCAE
-381 VDAGNAPFSGAC
+381 VDAGNMSFSGAR
-393 QLAARVHEAEML
+393 QLAARVHEAEAL
-405 FKACAVT
+405 FKACAAT

-443 LDAAGLFAVAQRSVF
+443 LDAAGLFAVAQCSVF
-458 DPGLAMAPVEAYG
+458 DPGLVMAPVEAYG

-485 AYICRPDALMGVRPR
+485 AYICRPDALVGVRPR

-512 DVNRLSLTLS
+512 DAKQLSSTLS
-522 TCTDELVVS
+522 TCTDELMVS
-531 YIQRM
+531 YVQRM

-550 TCAEAGE
+550 TRTEAGE

>member
-1 MCALK
+1 MCAPK

-11 GGACAGK
+11 GGACSGK

-31 SGVAPADVLVVTP
+31 CDVAPADVLVVTP
-44 NADGALELAIRL
+44 STDGALELAIRL
-56 AADLGEDLAP
+56 AASLDGSHAP
-66 RVVSCRRLA
+66 RVVSWRRLA
-75 HGLAGSPRVLGA
+75 HELAGSPRVLGA
-87 TERALLLA
+87 TERSLLLA
-95 DLRAAGFSAEDI
+95 DLRSAGFSAQDI
-107 ACAQN
+107 ACAQSQAAAAWAHG
-112 EAVAMWTSGDEA
+112 E
-124 PSDGQERDAC
+124 DGRPEEQDAC
-134 LKALLDALIARNAV
+134 LKALLDALAGRNAV

-155 QARAWLVAAGEGGH
+155 HALACLAQTGEDEPH
-169 AVAHILVDD
+169 VAHVFVDD

-183 LEALRL
+183 PEALRL
-189 VACLAQASLFL
+189 VMCLAQKSLFL
-200 VGDADRKGASDTDG
+200 VGDADRKGVSN
-214 ADSRAFLSLAG
+214 ADAADPRAFLSLAG
-225 SEGAHA
+225 PEGVHA
-231 LSQPSRRMNAARSQA
+231 LPQPSRRMNAARSQA

-260 ALADRALSGARVG
+260 ALVDRALSGARVG

-288 RISQSLAN
+288 RISQLLAN

-303 TAYVGPLA
+303 MAYVGPLA

-331 LADEDDVASWRT
+331 LADEDDAASWRT

-349 ADLGATAWANLRAY
+349 ADLGATAWANLQAY
-363 ATSGGKGIV
+363 ATSGSKGIA
-372 QALQDTCAE
+372 QALRDTCAE
-381 VDAGNAPFSGAC
+381 VDAGNAPFSGAR
-393 QLAARVHEAEML
+393 QLAARVHEAQTL
-405 FKACAVT
+405 FKACTAT
-412 PRGFRLLEAIDPART
+412 PRGFCLLEAIDPART

-443 LDAAGLFAVAQRSVF
+443 LDAAGLFTVAQRSVF
-458 DPGLAMAPVEAYG
+458 DPGLAMAPVEACG

-485 AYICRPDALMGVRPR
+485 AYICRPDALVGVRPR
-500 LVVALGANEGLV
+500 LVVALGANEGLA
-512 DVNRLSLTLS
+512 DAKQLSSTLS

-536 PAEAARRLGASFHR
+536 PVEVARRLGALFHR
-550 TCAEAGE
+550 TRTEAGE

>member
-1 MCALK
+1 MSAPK

-11 GGACAGK
+11 GGACSGK

-56 AADLGEDLAP
+56 AADLGEDRTP
-66 RVVSCRRLA
+66 RVVSWRRLA
-75 HGLAGSPRVLGA
+75 YELAGSPRVLGA

-112 EAVAMWTSGDEA
+112 QAAAMWTSGDDA
-124 PSDGQERDAC
+124 PSDGQEQDAC
-134 LKALLDALIARNAV
+134 LKALLDALVARDAV

-155 QARAWLVAAGEGGH
+155 QACARLAVAGEGGH
-169 AVAHILVDD
+169 AVAHVLVDD
-178 ADAVP
+178 ADKVSP
-183 LEALRL
+183 EALRL
-189 VACLAQASLFL
+189 VTRLAQASLFL
-200 VGDADRKGASDTDG
+200 AGDADRKGISD
-214 ADSRAFLSLAG
+214 ADAADPRAFLSLADP
-225 SEGAHA
+225 EGVRA
-231 LSQPSRRMNAARSQA
+231 LPQPSHRMNAARSQV
-246 VKWGDAAEEAAGIT
+246 VKWGDAVEEAAGIT
-260 ALADRALSGARVG
+260 ALVDRALSGARVG

-331 LADEDDVASWRT
+331 LADENDVASWRT

-349 ADLGATAWANLRAY
+349 ADLGATAWANLQVY
-363 ATSGGKGIV
+363 AASGSKGIV

-381 VDAGNAPFSGAC
+381 VDAGNAPFSGAR
-393 QLAARVHEAEML
+393 QLVARVHEAEAL
-405 FKACAVT
+405 FRACAAT
-412 PRGFRLLEAIDPART
+412 PRGFRLFEAIDPART

-443 LDAAGLFAVAQRSVF
+443 LDAAGLFVVAQRSVF
-458 DPGLAMAPVEAYG
+458 DPGLAMAPVEVYG
-471 ARVHGEVVPLMDKR
+471 ARIHGEVVPLMDKR
-485 AYICRPDALMGVRPR
+485 AYICRPDALVGVRPR

-512 DVNRLSLTLS
+512 DANRLSSTLS
-522 TCTDELVVS
+522 TCADELMVS
-531 YIQRM
+531 YVQRM

-550 TCAEAGE
+550 TRTEAGE

-565 VALEA
+565 AALEA

>member
-1 MCALK
+1 MSAPK

-11 GGACAGK
+11 GGACSGK

-24 RVHELLA
+24 RVHDVLDVGA
-31 SGVAPADVLVVTP
+31 APADVLVVTP
-44 NADGALELAIRL
+44 NTDGALELAIRL
-56 AADLGEDLAP
+56 VADFGEDRTP
-66 RVVSCRRLA
+66 RVVSWRRLA
-75 HGLAGSPRVLGA
+75 HELAGSPRVLGA

-112 EAVAMWTSGDEA
+112 QAVAMWTSRDDA
-124 PSDGQERDAC
+124 PSDGQEQDAC
-134 LKALLDALIARNAV
+134 LKALLDALIARDAV

-155 QARAWLVAAGEGGH
+155 QARARLAAAGEGELC
-169 AVAHILVDD
+169 VAHVLVDD
-178 ADAVP
+178 ADVVP
-183 LEALRL
+183 FEALRL
-189 VACLAQASLFL
+189 VAHLAQASLFL
-200 VGDADRKGASDTDG
+200 VGDADRKGASDADG
-214 ADSRAFLSLAG
+214 ADPRAFLFLAG

-231 LSQPSRRMNAARSQA
+231 LPQPSRRMNAARSQA

-288 RISQSLAN
+288 RISQSLMN

-331 LADEDDVASWRT
+331 LADEDDVVSWRT

-349 ADLGATAWANLRAY
+349 TDLGATAWANLQSY
-363 ATSGGKGIV
+363 AASGSKGIV

-381 VDAGNAPFSGAC
+381 VDAGNAPFSGAR
-393 QLAARVHEAEML
+393 QLAARVHEAEAL
-405 FKACAVT
+405 FKACVAT

-471 ARVHGEVVPLMDKR
+471 ARVRGEVVPLMDKR

-500 LVVALGANEGLV
+500 LVVALGANEGLA
-512 DVNRLSLTLS
+512 DAKQLGMTLS

-550 TCAEAGE
+550 TRAEAGE

-565 VALEA
+565 AALEA

>member
-31 SGVAPADVLVVTP
+31 SCVSPTDVLVVTP

-56 AADLGEDLAP
+56 AADLGEDRTP
-66 RVVSCRRLA
+66 RVVSWRRLA

-112 EAVAMWTSGDEA
+112 EAVAMWTSGDDA
-124 PSDGQERDAC
+124 LSDGQEQNAC

-155 QARAWLVAAGEGGH
+155 QARAWLVAAGEGGQT
-169 AVAHILVDD
+169 VAHVLVDD

-183 LEALRL
+183 PEALRL
-189 VACLAQASLFL
+189 VARLAQASLFL
-200 VGDADRKGASDTDG
+200 TGDADRKGVSDADA
-214 ADSRAFLSLAG
+214 ADSRAFLSLAS
-225 SEGAHA
+225 SEGDA
-231 LSQPSRRMNAARSQA
+231 LPQPFHRMNAACSRA

-260 ALADRALSGARVG
+260 ALVDRALSGACVG

-331 LADEDDVASWRT
+331 LADENDVASWRT

-349 ADLGATAWANLRAY
+349 ADLGATAWANLQAY
-363 ATSGGKGIV
+363 AASGSKGIV
-372 QALQDTCAE
+372 QALQDACAE
-381 VDAGNAPFSGAC
+381 VDADNAPFSGAR
-393 QLAARVHEAEML
+393 QLAARVHEAEAL
-405 FKACAVT
+405 FKACAAT
-412 PRGFRLLEAIDPART
+412 PHGFRLLEAIDPART

-471 ARVHGEVVPLMDKR
+471 ARIHGEVVPLMDKR
-485 AYICRPDALMGVRPR
+485 AYICRPDALVGVRPR

-512 DVNRLSLTLS
+512 DANRLSPTLS
-522 TCTDELVVS
+522 TCADELVIS

-550 TCAEAGE
+550 TRTEVGE
-557 QVALLRPT
+557 QVALLRPA

>member
-1 MCALK
+1 MSAPK

-11 GGACAGK
+11 GGACSGK

-24 RVHELLA
+24 RVHDVLDA
-31 SGVAPADVLVVTP
+31 GAAPADVLVVTP

-66 RVVSCRRLA
+66 RVVSWRRLV
-75 HGLAGSPRVLGA
+75 HELAGSPRVLGA

-112 EAVAMWTSGDEA
+112 EAVAMWTSGDDA
-124 PSDGQERDAC
+124 LSDGQEQNAC
-134 LKALLDALIARNAV
+134 LKALLDALIARDAV

-155 QARAWLVAAGEGGH
+155 QACARLAVAGEGELC
-169 AVAHILVDD
+169 VAHVFVDD

-183 LEALRL
+183 FEALRL
-189 VACLAQASLFL
+189 AARLAQASLFL
-200 VGDADRKGASDTDG
+200 VGDADRKGISHADGTDP
-214 ADSRAFLSLAG
+214 RAFLSLAG
-225 SEGAHA
+225 AEAVHA
-231 LSQPSRRMNAARSQA
+231 LPRPSRRMNAACSQV

-260 ALADRALSGARVG
+260 ALVDRALSGARVG
-273 EGPVALVPPNRAWAR
+273 EGPVALIPPNRAWAR

-331 LADEDDVASWRT
+331 LADGNDVASWRT

-349 ADLGATAWANLRAY
+349 ADLGTTAWTNLQAY
-363 ATSGGKGIV
+363 AMSESKGIV
-372 QALQDTCAE
+372 QALQDACVE
-381 VDAGNAPFSGAC
+381 VDAGSAPFSGAR
-393 QLAARVHEAEML
+393 QLAARVHEARAL
-405 FKACAVT
+405 FKVCVAT
-412 PRGFRLLEAIDPART
+412 SHGFRLLEAIDPART

-443 LDAAGLFAVAQRSVF
+443 LDAAGLFAVAQCSVF

-471 ARVHGEVVPLMDKR
+471 ARVHGEVAPLMDKR

-500 LVVALGANEGLV
+500 LVVALGANEGLA
-512 DVNRLSLTLS
+512 DAKQLSTTLP

-531 YIQRM
+531 YIQHM

-550 TCAEAGE
+550 TRTEAGE

-565 VALEA
+565 AALEA

>member
-1 MCALK
+1 MCAPK

-11 GGACAGK
+11 GGACSGK

-24 RVHELLA
+24 RVHDVLDA
-31 SGVAPADVLVVTP
+31 GAVPADVLVVTP

-66 RVVSCRRLA
+66 RVVSWRRLA
-75 HGLAGSPRVLGA
+75 HELAGSPRVLGA

-107 ACAQN
+107 ACAQTQ
-112 EAVAMWTSGDEA
+112 AVAMWANGDDA
-124 PSDGQERDAC
+124 PSDGQEQDAC
-134 LKALLDALIARNAV
+134 LKALLDALAARNAV

-155 QARAWLVAAGEGGH
+155 QACARLVAAGEGGRT
-169 AVAHILVDD
+169 VAHVLVDD

-183 LEALRL
+183 PEALRL
-189 VACLAQASLFL
+189 VARLAQASLFL
-200 VGDADRKGASDTDG
+200 TGDADRKGVSDADG
-214 ADSRAFLSLAG
+214 ADPRAFLSLAG
-225 SEGAHA
+225 FEGVHA
-231 LSQPSRRMNAARSQA
+231 LPQPSRRMNAVRSQV
-246 VKWGDAAEEAAGIT
+246 VKWGNAAEEAAGIT
-260 ALADRALSGARVG
+260 ALVDLTLSGARVG

-303 TAYVGPLA
+303 MAYVGPLA

-349 ADLGATAWANLRAY
+349 ADLGAAAWANLQAY
-363 ATSGGKGIV
+363 AASGGKGIV

-381 VDAGNAPFSGAC
+381 VDAGNAPFSGAR
-393 QLAARVHEAEML
+393 QLAARVHEAEAF
-405 FKACAVT
+405 FKACAAT
-412 PRGFRLLEAIDPART
+412 PHGFRLLEAIDPART

-471 ARVHGEVVPLMDKR
+471 ARVHGEDVPLMDKR
-485 AYICRPDALMGVRPR
+485 AYICRPDALVGVRPR
-500 LVVALGANEGLV
+500 LVVALGANEGLA
-512 DVNRLSLTLS
+512 DAKQLSTTLS

-550 TCAEAGE
+550 TRIEAGE

-565 VALEA
+565 AALEA

>member
-1 MCALK
+1 MCTPK
-6 VEVLT
+6 VDVLT
-11 GGACAGK
+11 GGACSGK
-18 TRALVA
+18 TQALVA
-24 RVHELLA
+24 RVHELLTCD
-31 SGVAPADVLVVTP
+31 VAPTDVLVVTP
-44 NADGALELAIRL
+44 SADGALELAIRL
-56 AADLGEDLAP
+56 AASLDGSQAP
-66 RVVSCRRLA
+66 RVVSWRRLA
-75 HGLAGSPRVLGA
+75 HEFAGSPRVLGA
-87 TERALLLA
+87 TERSLLLA
-95 DLRAAGFSAEDI
+95 DLRSAGFSAGDI
-107 ACAQN
+107 ACAQGQ
-112 EAVAMWTSGDEA
+112 ATAMWTSGDGA
-124 PSDGQERDAC
+124 PSGGQEQDAC
-134 LKALLDALIARNAV
+134 LKALLDALIARNAM

-155 QARAWLVAAGEGGH
+155 QARAHFAAEGEGGH

-200 VGDADRKGASDTDG
+200 VGDADRLGASRADGTDP
-214 ADSRAFLSLAG
+214 RAFLSLADAAG
-225 SEGAHA
+225 VCA
-231 LSQPSRRMNAARSQA
+231 LPQPSHRMNAARSQA
-246 VKWGDAAEEAAGIT
+246 VKWGDAAEEAAGVT
-260 ALADRALSGARVG
+260 ALVDLTLSGARVG
-273 EGPVALVPPNRAWAR
+273 DGPVALVVPNRPWAR

-303 TAYVGPLA
+303 MAYVGPLA

-331 LADEDDVASWRT
+331 LADESDIASWRT

-349 ADLGATAWANLRAY
+349 ADLGATAWANLQAY

-381 VDAGNAPFSGAC
+381 VDAGNAPFSGAR
-393 QLAARVHEAEML
+393 QLAARVREAEAL
-405 FKACAVT
+405 FKACAAT

-458 DPGLAMAPVEAYG
+458 DLGLAMAPVEACG

-485 AYICRPDALMGVRPR
+485 AYICRPDALVGVRPR
-500 LVVALGANEGLV
+500 LVVALGANEGLA
-512 DVNRLSLTLS
+512 DAKQLSSTLS
-522 TCTDELVVS
+522 TCADELVVS

-536 PAEAARRLGASFHR
+536 PAVAARRLGASFHR
-550 TCAEAGE
+550 TRAEVGE

-565 VALEA
+565 SALEA

>member
-18 TRALVA
+18 TRALAA

-31 SGVAPADVLVVTP
+31 SGVAPTDVLVVTP

-66 RVVSCRRLA
+66 RVVSWRRFT
-75 HGLAGSPRVLGA
+75 HELAGSPRVLGA

-112 EAVAMWTSGDEA
+112 EAVAMWTSGDDA
-124 PSDGQERDAC
+124 LSDGQEQNAC

-148 LPESLVA
+148 LPESFA
-155 QARAWLVAAGEGGH
+155 ARARARLAAAGEGGQ
-169 AVAHILVDD
+169 AVAHVLVDD
-178 ADAVP
+178 ADKVP
-183 LEALRL
+183 PEALRL
-189 VACLAQASLFL
+189 VARLAQASLFL
-200 VGDADRKGASDTDG
+200 VGDADRKGISDADG
-214 ADSRAFLSLAG
+214 SDPRAFLSLAG
-225 SEGAHA
+225 PEGAHA
-231 LSQPSRRMNAARSQA
+231 LPQPSHRVNAARSQV
-246 VKWGDAAEEAAGIT
+246 VKWGDAAEEVAGIT

-303 TAYVGPLA
+303 MAYVGPLA

-317 KGCAPLRCFAALGL
+317 KGCASLRCFAALGL
-331 LADEDDVASWRT
+331 LADENDVASWRT

-349 ADLGATAWANLRAY
+349 ADLGATAWANLQAC
-363 ATSGGKGIV
+363 AASGSKGIV

-381 VDAGNAPFSGAC
+381 VDAGNAPFSGAR
-393 QLAARVHEAEML
+393 QLAARVHEAEAL
-405 FKACAVT
+405 FKACAAT

-435 LLGDDLVA
+435 LPGDDLVA

-458 DPGLAMAPVEAYG
+458 DPGLAMAPVEVYG

-485 AYICRPDALMGVRPR
+485 VYICRPDALAGVRLR
-500 LVVALGANEGLV
+500 LVVALGANEGLA
-512 DVNRLSLTLS
+512 DAKQLSSTLS
-522 TCTDELVVS
+522 TCTDELVIS

-550 TCAEAGE
+550 TRTEAGE

-565 VALEA
+565 AALEA

>member
-31 SGVAPADVLVVTP
+31 SGVAPADVLLVTP

-56 AADLGEDLAP
+56 AADLGEDRTP
-66 RVVSCRRLA
+66 RVVSWRRLA
-75 HGLAGSPRVLGA
+75 HELAGFPRVLGA

-112 EAVAMWTSGDEA
+112 QAAAMWTSRDDA
-124 PSDGQERDAC
+124 PSGGQEQDAC
-134 LKALLDALIARNAV
+134 LKALLDALVARNAV

-155 QARAWLVAAGEGGH
+155 QACARLAAAGEGGQT
-169 AVAHILVDD
+169 VAHVLVDD

-183 LEALRL
+183 PEALRL
-189 VACLAQASLFL
+189 VARLAQASLFL
-200 VGDADRKGASDTDG
+200 AGDADRKGISDADA
-214 ADSRAFLSLAG
+214 ADSRAFLSLADP
-225 SEGAHA
+225 EGVRA
-231 LSQPSRRMNAARSQA
+231 LPQPSHRMNAARSQV

-260 ALADRALSGARVG
+260 ALVDRALSGARVG
-273 EGPVALVPPNRAWAR
+273 EGPVALVPPNRSWAH

-303 TAYVGPLA
+303 MAYVGPLA

-331 LADEDDVASWRT
+331 LADENDAASWRT

-349 ADLGATAWANLRAY
+349 ADLGATSWANLQAY
-363 ATSGGKGIV
+363 AAFGSRGIV

-381 VDAGNAPFSGAC
+381 VDAGNAPFSGAR
-393 QLAARVHEAEML
+393 QLAARVHEAEAL
-405 FKACAVT
+405 FKACATT

-471 ARVHGEVVPLMDKR
+471 ARAHGEVVPLMDKR
-485 AYICRPDALMGVRPR
+485 AYICRPDALVGVRPR
-500 LVVALGANEGLV
+500 LVVALGANEGLA
-512 DVNRLSLTLS
+512 DAKQLSTTLS

-550 TCAEAGE
+550 TRTEAGE

-565 VALEA
+565 TALEA

>member
-56 AADLGEDLAP
+56 IADLGEDCTP
-66 RVVSCRRLA
+66 RVVSWRRLV
-75 HGLAGSPRVLGA
+75 HELAGSPRVLGA
-87 TERALLLA
+87 TERALFLA

-112 EAVAMWTSGDEA
+112 QAAAMWTSGDDA
-124 PSDGQERDAC
+124 PSGGQEQDAC

-155 QARAWLVAAGEGGH
+155 QACARLAVAGEGGQT
-169 AVAHILVDD
+169 VAHVLVDD

-183 LEALRL
+183 PEALRL
-189 VACLAQASLFL
+189 VARLAQASLFL
-200 VGDADRKGASDTDG
+200 AGDADRKGISD
-214 ADSRAFLSLAG
+214 ADAADPRAFLSLADP
-225 SEGAHA
+225 EGVRA
-231 LSQPSRRMNAARSQA
+231 LPQPSHRMNAARSQV

-260 ALADRALSGARVG
+260 ALVDRALSGACVG
-273 EGPVALVPPNRAWAR
+273 EGPVALVPPNRSWAR
-288 RISQSLAN
+288 CISQSLAN

-303 TAYVGPLA
+303 MAYVGPLA

-331 LADEDDVASWRT
+331 LADENDAASWRT

-349 ADLGATAWANLRAY
+349 ADLGATAWANLQAY
-363 ATSGGKGIV
+363 AASGSKGIV
-372 QALQDTCAE
+372 QALQDACAE
-381 VDAGNAPFSGAC
+381 VDAGNAPFSGAR
-393 QLAARVHEAEML
+393 QLAARVHEAEAL
-405 FKACAVT
+405 FKACAAT

-485 AYICRPDALMGVRPR
+485 AYICRPDALVGVHPR

-512 DVNRLSLTLS
+512 DAKQLSSTLS
-522 TCTDELVVS
+522 TCADELMVS
-531 YIQRM
+531 YVQRM

-550 TCAEAGE
+550 TRTEAGE

>member
-1 MCALK
+1 MGHMGL
-6 VEVLT
+6 VL
-11 GGACAGK
+11 ARLSEAGK
-18 TRALVA
+18 SMGNERLGQHGVTALV
-24 RVHELLA
+24 
-31 SGVAPADVLVVTP
+31 
-44 NADGALELAIRL
+44 
-56 AADLGEDLAP
+56 DL
-66 RVVSCRRLA
+66 
-75 HGLAGSPRVLGA
+75 
-87 TERALLLA
+87 T
-95 DLRAAGFSAEDI
+95 
-107 ACAQN
+107 
-112 EAVAMWTSGDEA
+112 
-124 PSDGQERDAC
+124 
-134 LKALLDALIARNAV
+134 
-148 LPESLVA
+148 
-155 QARAWLVAAGEGGH
+155 
-169 AVAHILVDD
+169 
-178 ADAVP
+178 
-183 LEALRL
+183 
-189 VACLAQASLFL
+189 
-200 VGDADRKGASDTDG
+200 
-214 ADSRAFLSLAG
+214 
-225 SEGAHA
+225 
-231 LSQPSRRMNAARSQA
+231 
-246 VKWGDAAEEAAGIT
+246 
-260 ALADRALSGARVG
+260 LSGARVG
-273 EGPVALVPPNRAWAR
+273 EGPVALVPPNRSWAR

-331 LADEDDVASWRT
+331 LADEDDAASWRT

-349 ADLGATAWANLRAY
+349 ADLGATAWANLQAY
-363 ATSGGKGIV
+363 ATSGSKGIA
-372 QALQDTCAE
+372 QALRDTCAE
-381 VDAGNAPFSGAC
+381 VDAGNAPFSGAR
-393 QLAARVHEAEML
+393 QLAARVHEAQTL
-405 FKACAVT
+405 FKACTAT

-443 LDAAGLFAVAQRSVF
+443 LDAAGLFTVAQRSVF
-458 DPGLAMAPVEAYG
+458 DPGLAMAPVEACG

-485 AYICRPDALMGVRPR
+485 AYICRPDALVGVRPR
-500 LVVALGANEGLV
+500 LVVALGANEGLA
-512 DVNRLSLTLS
+512 DAKQLGSTLS

-550 TCAEAGE
+550 TRTEAGE